1 MSNGQVADEVA
12 EDYKASL
19 EYLTNNDRYAINNFT
34 VIAKENTEHADAISN
49 VLVEH
54 IAKVRL
60 RTSFVYSTIPI
71 RNIYTKDR
79 HV

>member
-1 MSNGQVADEVA
+1 MSGGQPADEVA

-49 VLVEH
+49 VLVAH
-54 IAKVRL
+54 IGKV
-60 RTSFVYSTIPI
+60 S
-71 RNIYTKDR
+71 
-79 HV
+79 